1 MARILDIMMLNIIFL
16 HFIILIGGINMRI
29 DGVWLPIVTPFLED
43 KVDFEAFRTMIDY
56 YIGKGV
62 SGIIPL
68 GTTGES
74 PTIDETEFEEIIEKT
89 MEYVH
94 GRVPV
99 IVGAGGNNTKK
110 VLEKLKTVEK
120 YKVNGV
126 LSVSPYYSR
135 PDQRGI
141 YEHFLKMSEATDL
154 NIIIYNIPYRTG
166 RNVENETLFKL
177 SELKNIIGVKDASGD
192 IKQSLSLLLNAPDG
206 FSVMTG
212 EDIFFYIT
220 LIYGG
225 QGGILASSH
234 IETESFIEIYNR
246 VKNNDHQGAFK
257 IWKRLAGII
266 PLLFEEP
273 NPAPIKYCLNK
284 MGLIKSQELR
294 LPLVAIS
301 EKLQRKL
308 DNYL

>member
-1 MARILDIMMLNIIFL
+1 
-16 HFIILIGGINMRI
+16 MRI
-29 DGVWLPIVTPFLED
+29 DGVWLPIITPFLD
-43 KVDFEAFRTMIDY
+43 HKVDFNSYRRMIEH

-62 SGIIPL
+62 TGIIPL

-74 PTIDETEFEEIIEKT
+74 PTVDDSEFEEIIEKT
-89 MEYVH
+89 MEYVN

-99 IVGAGGNNTKK
+99 IVGVGGNNTRK
-110 VLEKLKTVEK
+110 VQEKLKTVER

-126 LSVSPYYSR
+126 LSVSPYYNR

-141 YEHFLKMSEATDL
+141 YEHFRSLSEATGLD
-154 NIIIYNIPYRTG
+154 IIVYNIPYRTG
-166 RNVENETLFKL
+166 RNIENETIFKL
-177 SELKNIIGVKDASGD
+177 AELKNIVGIKDASGD
-192 IKQSLSLLLNAPDG
+192 IKQSLSLLLNAPED
-206 FSVMTG
+206 FAVMTG

-234 IETESFIEIYNR
+234 VETEKFIEVYSR
-246 VKNNDHQGAFK
+246 VKGNDHKGAYE
-257 IWKRLAGII
+257 IWKNLAGLI

-273 NPAPIKYCLNK
+273 NPSPVKYCLKK
-284 MGLIKSQELR
+284 MGLIESPELR
-294 LPLVAIS
+294 LPLMPIS
-301 EKLQRKL
+301 EKLQKKL